1 MLFLL
6 TFLKPGLLLMKN
18 SFSSFFEF
26 FKKHWQPFALGLVVV
41 LVVFCFKFFLNKKSQ
56 DTSAQI
62 KQMQDAHDTEIKK
75 ILDIRDEERHQH
87 EENVKNLQSQLSSI
101 QTVHDKEEKELD
113 VKKTAEIKKIVKDY
127 GDDPSALAQQLS
139 NVTGFQIIR

>member
-18 SFSSFFEF
+18 AFSSFFEF

-75 ILDIRDEERHQH
+75 ILNIRDEERHQH
-87 EENVKNLQSQLSSI
+87 EENIKNLQSQLSSI
-101 QTVHDKEEKELD
+101 QVVHDKEEKELD
-113 VKKTAEIKKIVKDY
+113 VKKTAEIKKIVRDY

-139 NVTGFQIIR
+139 SVTGFKIIR

>member
-1 MLFLL
+1 MMLLL
-6 TFLKPGLLLMKN
+6 TFLKPGFLLMKN
-18 SFSSFFEF
+18 AFSSMFEF

-41 LVVFCFKFFLNKKSQ
+41 LVVFCFKVFLNKKSQ

-62 KQMQDAHDTEIKK
+62 KQMQDAHNIEIKK
-75 ILDIRDEERHQH
+75 ILDIQDEERHQH

-101 QTVHDKEEKELD
+101 QSVHDKEEKELD

>member
-6 TFLKPGLLLMKN
+6 TFLKPGLLLTKN
-18 SFSSFFEF
+18 AFSSLFEF

-41 LVVFCFKFFLNKKSQ
+41 LVVFCFNVFLNKKSQ
-56 DTSAQI
+56 DTSTQI

-75 ILDIRDEERHQH
+75 ILDVQAEEHRQH
-87 EENVKNLQSQLSSI
+87 EENVKKLESQLSTI
-101 QTVHDKEEKELD
+101 HADHDKEEKELD

-139 NVTGFQIIR
+139 NVTGFRIIR